1 MSSFEASPATAASTA
16 PVTLPEDHG
25 PTPSRIVQEWSDSLT
40 AQEWDRRFPGVLDGI
55 VLLGGVANIIMQLA
69 SLPVGHGVA
78 ESRVESGAV
87 FKRPAKRARTTFS
100 YLSVA
105 MMGTSEEKRI
115 FRSAVNR
122 AHAQVHSDSN
132 STVQYNAFDPQLQL
146 WVAACLYWGYAEG
159 IRLFRGE
166 MTRAQKEELY
176 RLAEPLATTLQVR
189 SDMWPKDLAAF
200 EEYWQQGL
208 ADLHVDDK
216 VRDFLNKL
224 VDLRFL
230 HPLISKT
237 AGPFIRFVTTGIL
250 PPEVRAKMDYE
261 WSDEQ
266 QRRFVR
272 LLAVLGGVNRLL
284 PRAIR
289 QLPFTSML
297 WDFRRRVRKGLPLV

>member
-1 MSSFEASPATAASTA
+1 MSSFEAHAAAGTASVSFPDDLA
-16 PVTLPEDHG
+16 PHD
-25 PTPSRIVQEWSDSLT
+25 SRIVQEWPEALT
-40 AQEWDRRFPGVLDGI
+40 AAEWDRRFPGVLDGI
-55 VLLGGVANIIMQLA
+55 ILMGGVANIILQLA
-69 SLPVGHGVA
+69 NLPVGHGVA

-87 FKRPAKRARTTFS
+87 FKHPIKRARTTFT

-105 MMGTSEEKRI
+105 LMGTSEEKRI
-115 FRSAVNR
+115 YRSAVNR
-122 AHAQVHSDSN
+122 SHAQVRSDSH

-146 WVAACLYWGYAEG
+146 WVAGCLYWGYAEG

-166 MTRAQKEELY
+166 LTRTQKEELY

-189 SDMWPKDLAAF
+189 AGMWPKDLDAF
-200 EEYWQQGL
+200 EAFWQRGL
-208 ADLHVDDK
+208 EALEVDDK

-230 HPLISKT
+230 HPLISRT
-237 AGPFIRFVTTGIL
+237 LGPFMRFVTTGIL
-250 PPEVRAKMDYE
+250 PPTVRAKMGYQ

-272 LLAVLGGVNRLL
+272 LMTMLGSLNRML

-289 QLPFTSML
+289 QLPFTYVL